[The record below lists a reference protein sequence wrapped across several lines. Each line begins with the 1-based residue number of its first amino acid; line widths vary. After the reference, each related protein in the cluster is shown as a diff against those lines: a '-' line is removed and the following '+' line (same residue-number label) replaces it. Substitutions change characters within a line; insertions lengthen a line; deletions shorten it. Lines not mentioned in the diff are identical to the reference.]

1 MRASARAQSKTFWT
15 AEPSFQNPRSATV
28 VELFDCTCLALTPH
42 AYNVYTLLTNARG
55 IIHCPLFYVGMY
67 TFNARVVK
75 LTVLICSKVHAEV
88 GMCACVRTITRRC
101 HVSVYKPLKQKSA
114 KDPTSGQAAHPLLYT
129 V

>member
-1 MRASARAQSKTFWT
+1 M
-15 AEPSFQNPRSATV
+15 
-28 VELFDCTCLALTPH
+28 
-42 AYNVYTLLTNARG
+42 YTLLTNACG

-114 KDPTSGQAAHPLLYT
+114 KDPTSGQAAPAPFSILSEGNKMLLYI
-129 V
+129 VSFEVAHKEMGRPNIEH